1 MPNYERLLRRI
12 LGGQSDANI
21 RFRDLCS
28 LLARLGFAE
37 SINGSHHIFRKPG
50 IPERIVIQPIGSKAK
65 RPQVATNTAFPDQIR
80 RLGVAGCLST
90 N

>member
-65 RPQVATNTAFPDQIR
+65 RPQVRQIR
-80 RLGVAGCLST
+80 HFLTKYAGWEWLDV
-90 N
+90 